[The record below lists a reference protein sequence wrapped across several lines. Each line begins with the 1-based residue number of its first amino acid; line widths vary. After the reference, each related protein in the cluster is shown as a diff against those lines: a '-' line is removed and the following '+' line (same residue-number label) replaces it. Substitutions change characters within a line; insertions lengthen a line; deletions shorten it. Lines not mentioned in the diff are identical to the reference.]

1 MSIISIRTFQH
12 ICNHSNRWVKLRP
25 SNILLTDFQKSRM
38 LVNGEA
44 TLLVNFKGFAGPL
57 DVVVVEGQC
66 TSLIGL
72 NWFDT
77 LGIQVTGIHRTQMA
91 NWSSVCQDYPI
102 HLDNGLGTVAC
113 RVEGNYIGSHNVSF
127 SVNNKGKSI
136 VHKDAWLISAKQELF
151 LYQTFSDIS
160 SVSPAAGSLGGGTD
174 LTITGDFFDTP
185 MKVTAAGTPC
195 QIKHISPQKISCTT
209 GALDNNRTFSEIKPG
224 NRGLIF
230 EVWYS
235 SDSNLTEVIP
245 GYNWQIVPNASSPRN
260 FLPEKQK
267 LFSARLQGFF
277 MAPETN
283 NYTFWIQA
291 DGKASLYLSLSDDP
305 TKKVEVVSISTG
317 IADWSAFWKED
328 WFHPRKPKS
337 EKYELIAGTMYYL
350 EAVHNGISPNNGM
363 SVGVQ
368 LHHTWLNPDV
378 VNTYCR
384 ERYRIQANAIQLPE
398 IQMLILSGR
407 GWFSLAWDNVTSN
420 PMSTNVTAD
429 QMQHELE
436 ELLSVKCE
444 IEPSSANI
452 FLQTGFERMFLHQ
465 VDVEAPAAATEI
477 LGWFFIDEI
486 IVSDQDVFVFQKEP
500 RSTRPHGNLIES
512 VLVDGTPPIFNISF
526 FVANYHKN
534 LPLLSLGG
542 GMPLKGPEGTDQ
554 LLMSVNETGINLT
567 VQRIQGASLPLGGTF
582 QIHLPNVVIPGIP
595 VSISANHLHSLL
607 QNYSDNFT
615 AQYINTSDFFVSKIS
630 QSSYQSIWTLTW
642 TSMIG
647 DLPNFIRVSDENLT
661 GLIPAII
668 SYVVIDG
675 GVFIDPIFGDMLA
688 TPNNFTQ
695 VVVTVNDIPAN
706 CSGSCT
712 FQYLREMTPLVNS
725 IDYSTDDTE
734 HIIVHIIGSGLT
746 ADHQSLLIE
755 ANNLTCKILSSNH
768 TNVLCQMNVLPVGL
782 YKVTLLVR
790 PFGFAVNASGEN
802 SIFLKITPRLT
813 SVEPSTASEIGGLT
827 VILSGSGLDGINTV
841 LFGSQSC
848 PINFNASNAVKMEC
862 RLPPWRG
869 GEATVHLTLISER
882 ESTVFANAFT
892 YDSYLNPCI
901 VSMNRNKSGITGGQL
916 LVIGI
921 SSFSNYTPFDVK
933 VKIGDTAVQ
942 IQTVAD
948 HGISLLLPSLA
959 EGLHRLSIFFHHL
972 PLNTSGLEPLIQ
984 YVTEIF
990 RIEPCC
996 GSFLGGTL
1004 LTISGTGFGYS
1015 PALVLVLIDFQPCTI
1030 ISLTEDKIL
1039 CRTPP
1044 PTQPSN
1050 AILKGLL
1057 ADIEVYIGNRSS
1069 VDPFPMKIFK
1079 NYTFLYNMSLTPK
1092 ILNIEIELLNN
1103 SLRLGIEG
1111 INVTNSVAILAQ
1123 VECQLE
1129 VKKVNHSIT
1138 WSQCSLPLSVLEPG
1152 HYVMSVLQKQ
1162 MGFANIPAEMQ
1173 HFTVY
1178 PQIKTIFPSRGS
1190 VCGGQLLTISGH
1202 FLKSWT
1208 NSTWVNLTG
1217 NLSCEVQSS
1226 SEDSIICALF
1236 SSDPLLDDQ
1245 QFPDVHQALNITVKV
1260 NGMYGRCLGDCSFH
1274 LLANNTLIIDAVT
1287 VRFAGILIY
1296 LLIRIQKLVWAV
1308 DEILI
1313 EVDGHLP
1320 CNITSL
1326 NKTSIECQM
1335 HSLDAKEHSISVLSR
1350 GWGAACLRQ
1359 KDSNIFRVTPEVLH
1373 LYPQNFSV
1381 NGRGLLTLEGA
1392 ALQGR
1397 SSTSVLIGNQK
1408 CLLTKVTY
1416 WALKCLVPSGKG
1428 TAIVRLDID
1437 NMSYPAGEISY
1448 SKEFTPVFL
1457 SLLPSTGQF
1466 LTIMVSKV
1474 RQMEDVYVFIGGSSC
1489 TNVTSNGTSLQC
1501 VLPQL
1506 PTGEHNVTGGI
1517 VQRGWASSSLVFTSV
1532 LTVIT
1537 VENSHGNLDGGEIY
1551 IHGNG
1556 FSPGNTSVSICGS
1569 PCEMLNVTT
1578 TTDLSCLTGPLN
1590 ASLAVLC
1597 ALTYSA
1603 EENGEDC
1610 KAAGAAVI
1618 QCDIQIKANAD
1629 VVTAATPFL
1638 FFCDDLAY
1646 SSLRSNKTSI
1656 NSSHVHFFGLLL
1668 SPKVERDEVLIYNSS
1683 CNITMETE
1691 AEMECEGP
1699 NQPITAKI
1707 TEIWKNWGQNTQNTL
1722 QIQFCGR
1729 WSKNVTWLNGHP
1741 PQDGD
1746 NVIVERGHI
1755 LLLDTNTSILNML
1768 HVKGGKL
1775 AFIGPG
1781 PLELHAHSIL
1791 VSDGGELQIG
1801 SPRKPFCDMARI
1813 HLHGSTYS
1821 EGFFP
1826 YGVKFLAVRNGTLSM
1841 HGCVPKIP
1849 VTYLKSAAYPNETK
1863 LDLIDFVDWK
1873 PGDEV
1878 VVCGGS
1884 FEDAQKK
1891 KEILTIKEIKGT
1903 ELYITSPLRYS
1914 YAVTE
1919 KQVLKEHLTFRAVVA
1934 LLSRNLVIQGNVTSE
1949 KISHLQL
1956 CKATA
1961 VSGDNPNCLYKRTER
1976 KPGSQDMGGIVIV
1989 ESYYDKE
1996 SLLHLAGVQLH
2007 HVGQAF
2013 QRHFGALTLVGNAQ
2027 MTKSYMRHCVVLDSF
2042 AQGVRLSG
2050 ISDFKIENNT
2060 FYNIMGHGIK
2070 IGAWHGNNKIR
2081 HNTIIGLVGTDG
2093 LSNTEVLSPAGIY
2106 IQSPDNLIESNMVCG
2121 TGHGYFFH
2129 LPPSRSGEPVVSFSN
2144 NVAHSCSRYGLLI
2157 HPAYHPQK
2165 RNNTEPVI
2173 LQNFS
2178 AWQCKGGVQII
2189 STSNLQLWNFHISSC
2204 KDFGINIV
2212 ESLGN
2217 TSVVNSVLIGHFH
2230 EKDKSCMLT
2239 GLKTPQ
2245 KHELLISRT
2254 TFMNFDSHNCIA
2266 ITTCSGCYQ
2275 GQGGFPVRA
2284 DQVLFLNAP
2293 NWLSF
2298 PFPHCTILKD
2308 LDGSLTGQPGS
2319 QILPSLDILPD
2330 SCRRI
2335 ANASQAVSASCCF
2348 ANVTFHRMSLG
2359 LKFPILSSNLTVTN
2373 SHNKVITVNYV
2384 SDTLSNANGWMSL
2397 LLDQEIYT
2405 LSFSSPLL
2413 QRNLQYIAT
2422 FDNFAVGNYLL
2433 LEHEGLAVHS
2443 QVTVLC
2449 GRRQGLLLQAN
2460 PSHRHHKGCDWFFN
2474 KKTKKLTYLV
2484 TGKGLIQVTFKVEDI
2499 FPLSEPVTF
2508 AKSLLRWSL
2517 AESWND
2523 VTKGWG
2529 GYNKSI
2535 PSADEDVIILPNRTI
2550 LVDMNL
2556 PPLRGLYIQGTLEF
2570 SLNTSHLLSVACIV
2584 IAAGGVLKVGTLQ
2597 HPLEERRKV
2606 HILLRAS
2613 ETVNCDRLNG
2623 LNVGPGTIGV
2633 FGKLQ
2638 MHSVYTKKSWTHL
2651 GNDVAPGN
2659 ERIMVQDHLDWRP
2672 GDSIVVSS
2680 SSYEAH
2686 QAEIITLEKV
2696 NNHSIRIRERLL
2708 HRHLGYSH
2716 RLEDGQWIL
2725 LAAEVG
2731 LLTRNIQIKSDMD
2744 CIGRLLVR
2752 PWDYTNQDAGVLQL
2766 SNVEILNFGSS
2777 QSPSVDI
2784 TNSSKSFIISSSI
2797 HHSCGVGI
2805 QAITS
2810 SGLFLR
2816 DNVIFKTIGHGI
2828 HLEGQNHT
2836 LIRNLV
2842 VLSKQPGT
2850 SSFWVA
2856 GIKTNTV
2863 EGAMLHYN
2871 SVAGS
2876 ERIAFHIKGQ
2886 ECFLAEDL
2894 YSGNVAHSSLHGVHL
2909 YKGDGFPNCTK
2920 ITGFLSYKN
2929 YDYGIIFHL
2938 AGSVVVEKV
2947 ILVDNVVGLLPVLYG
2962 PSAKLYRHQKKQHLK
2977 LSNSVFMATST
2988 SFDCIKDRIQPLSA
3002 NETIRDRAPRNPWR
3016 GRIGMLW
3023 PSFTSDCKWWPDAPW
3038 HKIRNYSIV
3047 LAVTTLQDI
3056 TFDGFRKSCYTEDQD
3071 ICIMTNPGYGGILH
3085 LITSEQTRMLHISEK
3100 NMFYFHPLQTRVNE
3114 PSSSGNA
3121 IYGSSRKALFKDL
3134 DGSALGLDSPVSV
3147 FQKSELDWEQACQD
3161 AVSLE
3166 PAVHDGGHFAE
3177 KLLQLDRSLM
3187 QGTVINLIFHLAL
3200 ESD

>member
-1 MSIISIRTFQH
+1 MPFFFKTLLLFVAVTLAKLIMEPKSGSLGGGTWITINFDALSHSVNWSQPEVALLNPELHPVLCDVMPVSFFMSTVKCQTRSSPQEGLYHLLLSLNEQSISNLDELYEENCTFQFSIAETPVVFQVNPPYGVPGNVIQIYGRILAQDYETYNFSMDFIDGPVILEAENDGWIT
-12 ICNHSNRWVKLRP
+12 IC
-25 SNILLTDFQKSRM
+25 
-38 LVNGEA
+38 
-44 TLLVNFKGFAGPL
+44 
-57 DVVVVEGQC
+57 
-66 TSLIGL
+66 SLASEQ
-72 NWFDT
+72 T
-77 LGIQVTGIHRTQMA
+77 RGI
-91 NWSSVCQDYPI
+91 YPI

-127 SVNNKGKSI
+127 SVYNKGKSI

-160 SVSPAAGSLGGGTD
+160 SVSPATGSLGGGTD

-195 QIKHISPQKISCTT
+195 QIKHISPQKIICTT
-209 GALDNNRTFSEIKPG
+209 GAADNNRTFSEIKPG

-230 EVWYS
+230 ELWDG
-235 SDSNLTEVIP
+235 SDTNLSEVIP
-245 GYNWQIVPNASSPRN
+245 GYSWQIVPNASSPYN

-267 LFSARLQGFF
+267 LFSARLRGFF

-305 TKKVEVVSISTG
+305 RKKVEVVSISSGT
-317 IADWSAFWKED
+317 ADWSAFWKED

-350 EAVHNGISPNNGM
+350 EAVHNGISSNNGM

-378 VNTYCR
+378 VSTYCR
-384 ERYRIQANAIQLPE
+384 EKYRIQANAIQLPE

-407 GWFSLAWDNVTSN
+407 GRFSLVWDNVTSN

-429 QMQHELE
+429 QLQHELE

-452 FLQTGFERMFLHQ
+452 FLQTGFEQNTENLVNGGVLVSWTEPFCGRFSNFRPKGLIKTSQLIPPYDVTTYTHLCFAYKGYMSNTFYIAVSYSNTFLDIVKKHVTCQWNLKSSPESWKFICINLWRDCLYSSEFLNDLPKNSSVFLHQ
-465 VDVEAPAAATEI
+465 VDVEAPTAATET

-486 IVSDQDVFVFQKEP
+486 IVSDQDLFVFQKEP
-500 RSTRPHGNLIES
+500 RSTHPHGNLIES
-512 VLVDGTPPIFNISF
+512 VLVAGIPPIFNVSF

-534 LPLLSLGG
+534 LPLLSLRG
-542 GMPLKGPEGTDQ
+542 GMPLKGSEETDQ
-554 LLMSVNETGINLT
+554 LLMSMNETGINLT
-567 VQRIQGASLPLGGTF
+567 VQRIQGASPPLGGTF
-582 QIHLPNVVIPGIP
+582 QIHLPNIVIPGIP
-595 VSISANHLHSLL
+595 VSISANHLRSLL

-630 QSSYQSIWTLTW
+630 QNSYQSIWTLTW

-661 GLIPAII
+661 GLIPTII

-688 TPNNFTQ
+688 TPNNITQ
-695 VVVTVNDIPAN
+695 VVVRVNDIPAN

-712 FQYLREMTPLVNS
+712 FQYLTEMTPLVNS

-734 HIIVHIIGSGLT
+734 HIIVHIIGSGFT

-755 ANNLTCKILSSNH
+755 ANNLTCKILI
-768 TNVLCQMNVLPVGL
+768 
-782 YKVTLLVR
+782 
-790 PFGFAVNASGEN
+790 NASGEN

-813 SVEPSTASEIGGLT
+813 SVEPLTASEIGGLT
-827 VILSGSGLDGINTV
+827 VTLSGSGLDGINTV

-862 RLPPWRG
+862 RLPPRRG

-892 YDSYLNPCI
+892 YDSSLNPCI

-916 LVIGI
+916 LEIGI

-959 EGLHRLSIFFHHL
+959 EGLHRLSIFLHHL
-972 PLNTSGLEPLIQ
+972 PLNTSGLEPFIQ

-1004 LTISGTGFGYS
+1004 LTISGIGFSYS
-1015 PALVLVLIDFQPCTI
+1015 PALVLVLIDFQPC
-1030 ISLTEDKIL
+1030 
-1039 CRTPP
+1039 
-1044 PTQPSN
+1044 
-1050 AILKGLL
+1050 
-1057 ADIEVYIGNRSS
+1057 
-1069 VDPFPMKIFK
+1069 
-1079 NYTFLYNMSLTPK
+1079 
-1092 ILNIEIELLNN
+1092 
-1103 SLRLGIEG
+1103 
-1111 INVTNSVAILAQ
+1111 
-1123 VECQLE
+1123 
-1129 VKKVNHSIT
+1129 
-1138 WSQCSLPLSVLEPG
+1138 
-1152 HYVMSVLQKQ
+1152 
-1162 MGFANIPAEMQ
+1162 
-1173 HFTVY
+1173 
-1178 PQIKTIFPSRGS
+1178 
-1190 VCGGQLLTISGH
+1190 
-1202 FLKSWT
+1202 
-1208 NSTWVNLTG
+1208 
-1217 NLSCEVQSS
+1217 
-1226 SEDSIICALF
+1226 
-1236 SSDPLLDDQ
+1236 
-1245 QFPDVHQALNITVKV
+1245 
-1260 NGMYGRCLGDCSFH
+1260 
-1274 LLANNTLIIDAVT
+1274 
-1287 VRFAGILIY
+1287 
-1296 LLIRIQKLVWAV
+1296 
-1308 DEILI
+1308 
-1313 EVDGHLP
+1313 
-1320 CNITSL
+1320 
-1326 NKTSIECQM
+1326 
-1335 HSLDAKEHSISVLSR
+1335 
-1350 GWGAACLRQ
+1350 
-1359 KDSNIFRVTPEVLH
+1359 
-1373 LYPQNFSV
+1373 
-1381 NGRGLLTLEGA
+1381 
-1392 ALQGR
+1392 
-1397 SSTSVLIGNQK
+1397 
-1408 CLLTKVTY
+1408 
-1416 WALKCLVPSGKG
+1416 
-1428 TAIVRLDID
+1428 
-1437 NMSYPAGEISY
+1437 
-1448 SKEFTPVFL
+1448 
-1457 SLLPSTGQF
+1457 QF

-1474 RQMEDVYVFIGGSSC
+1474 RQMEDMYVFIGGSSC

-1556 FSPGNTSVSICGS
+1556 FSPGNTSVSICDS

-1597 ALTYSA
+1597 TMTYSA

-1610 KAAGAAVI
+1610 KAAGAALI

-1629 VVTAATPFL
+1629 VVTTATPFL

-1656 NSSHVHFFGLLL
+1656 NSSNVHFFGLLL

-1729 WSKNVTWLNGHP
+1729 WSKNMTWLNGHP

-1755 LLLDTNTSILNML
+1755 LLLDTNTSVLNML

-1775 AFIGPG
+1775 AFIDSGS
-1781 PLELHAHSIL
+1781 LELHAHSIL

-1801 SPRKPFCDMARI
+1801 SPRKPFCDMAHI

-1826 YGVKFLAVRNGTLSM
+1826 YGVKFLAVRNGILSM
-1841 HGCVPKIP
+1841 HGCVPKIT

-1884 FEDAQKK
+1884 FEGAQKK

-1919 KQVLKEHLTFRAVVA
+1919 KEVLKEHLTFRAVVA

-1961 VSGDNPNCLYKRTER
+1961 VSGDNSNCLYKRTER

-1996 SLLHLAGVQLH
+1996 SLLHLAGVQFH

-2027 MTKSYMRHCVVLDSF
+2027 MTKSYMQHCVVLDSF
-2042 AQGVRLSG
+2042 AQGISLSG

-2070 IGAWHGNNKIR
+2070 IGAWNGNNKIR

-2129 LPPSRSGEPVVSFSN
+2129 LPPSRLGEPVKSFSN

-2173 LQNFS
+2173 FQNFS

-2217 TSVVNSVLIGHFH
+2217 TSVVNSLLIGHFH
-2230 EKDKSCMLT
+2230 EKDESCMLT

-2275 GQGGFPVRA
+2275 GQGGFPVRT

-2298 PFPHCTILKD
+2298 PFPHCAILKD

-2330 SCRRI
+2330 SCRTI
-2335 ANASQAVSASCCF
+2335 VNASQAVNASCCF
-2348 ANVTFHRMSLG
+2348 ANVTFHRMSLS
-2359 LKFPILSSNLTVTN
+2359 LKFPIFSSNLTVTN

-2384 SDTLSNANGWMSL
+2384 SDTLSNANGWMGL

-2433 LEHEGLAVHS
+2433 LEHEGLPVHS

-2449 GRRQGLLLQAN
+2449 GRRQGLLLQAI
-2460 PSHRHHKGCDWFFN
+2460 PSHRHHKACDSFFN

-2499 FPLSEPVTF
+2499 FPLSEPGPVPSF
-2508 AKSLLRWSL
+2508 SPPIFRWSL

-2523 VTKGWG
+2523 VTMGWG

-2535 PSADEDVIILPNRTI
+2535 PSADEDVNEDVIILPNRTI

-2613 ETVNCDRLNG
+2613 ERVNCDRLNG

-2638 MHSVYTKKSWTHL
+2638 MHSVYTKKSWTYL

-2659 ERIMVQDHLDWRP
+2659 ERVMVQDHLDWHQ

-2696 NNHSIRIRERLL
+2696 NNRSIRIRERLL
-2708 HRHLGYSH
+2708 HRHIGYSH

-2752 PWDYTNQDAGVLQL
+2752 PWDYANQDAGVLQL
-2766 SNVEILNFGSS
+2766 SNHSPQLWSWYSS
-2777 QSPSVDI
+2777 
-2784 TNSSKSFIISSSI
+2784 
-2797 HHSCGVGI
+2797 
-2805 QAITS
+2805 
-2810 SGLFLR
+2810 
-2816 DNVIFKTIGHGI
+2816 
-2828 HLEGQNHT
+2828 
-2836 LIRNLV
+2836 
-2842 VLSKQPGT
+2842 
-2850 SSFWVA
+2850 
-2856 GIKTNTV
+2856 
-2863 EGAMLHYN
+2863 HYN
-2871 SVAGS
+2871 
-2876 ERIAFHIKGQ
+2876 
-2886 ECFLAEDL
+2886 
-2894 YSGNVAHSSLHGVHL
+2894 
-2909 YKGDGFPNCTK
+2909 
-2920 ITGFLSYKN
+2920 
-2929 YDYGIIFHL
+2929 
-2938 AGSVVVEKV
+2938 
-2947 ILVDNVVGLLPVLYG
+2947 
-2962 PSAKLYRHQKKQHLK
+2962 
-2977 LSNSVFMATST
+2977 T

-3002 NETIRDRAPRNPWR
+3002 NETNTDRAPRNPWR

-3023 PSFTSDCKWWPDAPW
+3023 PSFTSDCNWWPDAPW

-3047 LAVTTLQDI
+3047 LGVTTLQDI
-3056 TFDGFRKSCYTEDQD
+3056 TFDGFRKSCYTGDQD
-3071 ICIMTNPGYGGILH
+3071 TCIMTNPGHGGILH
-3085 LITSEQTRMLHISEK
+3085 LITSEQTRMLHISEQ

-3121 IYGSSRKALFKDL
+3121 ICGNSRKALFKDL

-3161 AVSLE
+3161 AGIYREEGKCILKPLSNVYFSSVPTTENSRNGSRPTSWSCLYVCPYSISVWIQPSNGVVERPLLRQPQIIFLDKKGRRIVSLGFPSKPWFVTAYLKNHPEIMLKGNKRVMVQDGQASFQNLLVSSSCSDCHFIFKVTSPPGAALSVESNSFTVSPVAVSEKAAIIFTALLCSVASMLVLGCVVICWLKKSKKNRNKLRQSLKNKKCPQIKENQVNCNIHQHSTGKENEHSTSMREDMKLCEELTEE
-3166 PAVHDGGHFAE
+3166 PLK
-3177 KLLQLDRSLM
+3177 KLHQGALNIPLAGTAKEITKDHWFHKRESTRESVEFQELHIKELNEWKKTKQHIIDYVQHKEMKEEQFIDQKYKRHKEMPVTRSEEDVRGK
-3187 QGTVINLIFHLAL
+3187 QEVTV
-3200 ESD
+3200 S